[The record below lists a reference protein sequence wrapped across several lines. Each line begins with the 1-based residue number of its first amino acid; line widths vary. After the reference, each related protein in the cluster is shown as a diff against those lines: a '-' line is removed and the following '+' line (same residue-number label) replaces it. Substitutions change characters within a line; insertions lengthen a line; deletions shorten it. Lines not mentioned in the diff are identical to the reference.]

1 MVSGCERC
9 LYSNLLESCAALPPT
24 QFCSIFKQNQF
35 DCCTLGSTYQSKQA
49 EVNLYNY
56 SRNKAPIGFKGL
68 VVELGY
74 LNSNQKDKRQ
84 ASIRFGLWPFLYY
97 ITLLWVVFFFLS
109 LLSHAAR
116 APSRQW
122 NPEHKWR
129 GCVWSWSQA
138 DGVTVFRE
146 KCNAYSENEPLRDPA
161 TLMCVL
167 VRWGYFQGPK
177 EFAAPS
183 KPVTAPGRVSR

>member
-1 MVSGCERC
+1 MKYVLWCCIVMVSGCERC

-56 SRNKAPIGFKGL
+56 SRNKAPIGSKGL

-84 ASIRFGLWPFLYY
+84 ASIRFGL
-97 ITLLWVVFFFLS
+97 
-109 LLSHAAR
+109 
-116 APSRQW
+116 
-122 NPEHKWR
+122 
-129 GCVWSWSQA
+129 
-138 DGVTVFRE
+138 
-146 KCNAYSENEPLRDPA
+146 
-161 TLMCVL
+161 
-167 VRWGYFQGPK
+167 
-177 EFAAPS
+177 
-183 KPVTAPGRVSR
+183 